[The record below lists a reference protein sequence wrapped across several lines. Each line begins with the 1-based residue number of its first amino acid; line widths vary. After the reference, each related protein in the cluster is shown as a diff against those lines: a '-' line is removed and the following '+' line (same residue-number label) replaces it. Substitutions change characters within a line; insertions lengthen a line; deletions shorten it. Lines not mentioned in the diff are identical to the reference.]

1 MLINPY
7 TVQEIADK
15 LLASWDDICNE
26 LEIPHLLIYGTALGF
41 YRDKGYIKHDNDVDL
56 RLVCNKEKWVSF
68 RERFIA
74 ENHLRAT
81 HSSGCYFNLDLP
93 EGILL
98 FCIERSPIVGLM
110 IHDTGEEYLVPALY
124 HKFDT
129 VEHNGRKYNV
139 PSPIEEYLEIR
150 YGKDW
155 RIPNPGWNKRLGK
168 PYKLTLDD
176 TEYNK
181 GEKIINING

>member
-1 MLINPY
+1 MVNPY
-7 TVQEIADK
+7 KVRELANK
-15 LLASWDDICNE
+15 LLESWDDICNE

-41 YRDKGYIKHDNDVDL
+41 YRDKGYMKHDNDVDL
-56 RLVCNKEKWVSF
+56 RLVCNKDKWVNF
-68 RERFIA
+68 KERFIA
-74 ENHLRAT
+74 KNHLRVT
-81 HSSGCYFNLDLP
+81 YPVGCSFWLDLP
-93 EGILL
+93 EGSLL
-98 FCIERSPIVGLM
+98 FSIERSPIVGLI
-110 IHDTGEEYLVPALY
+110 IHDTGQEFLVPALY

-129 VEHNGRKYNV
+129 VEYNGRKYNV

-155 RIPNPGWNKRLGK
+155 RIPDLSWDKRIGK

-181 GEKIINING
+181 NG

>member
-1 MLINPY
+1 MLVSPY
-7 TVQEIADK
+7 TVQKEADK
-15 LLASWDDICNE
+15 ILESWDDICNE

-41 YRDKGYIKHDNDVDL
+41 YRDKGYIKYDNDIDT
-56 RLVCNKEKWVSF
+56 RIVCNKDKWF
-68 RERFIA
+68 KFKERFIA
-74 ENHLRAT
+74 ENHLRANRPT
-81 HSSGCYFNLDLP
+81 GCSYYFDLP
-93 EGILL
+93 EGSLL
-98 FCIERSPIVGLM
+98 FSIERSPIVGLV
-110 IHDTGEEYLVPALY
+110 IHDTGEEFLVPALY

-129 VEHNGRKYNV
+129 VEHNGRQYNV

-155 RIPNPGWNKRLGK
+155 RIPNPMWDKRIGK

-181 GEKIINING
+181 T